1 MFAQQLKSAM
11 QERGVTQ
18 SELSVKTGISKSGI
32 SQYLSGVHKPCA
44 KTLSVLA
51 EALEVPE
58 EYFVGKS
65 NQIDCTIQT
74 GRSISIRKAAK
85 LMGKGEQFIRIGL
98 QRGTLPIGYAL
109 KIGNKYS
116 YYISPKQFKD
126 VTGID
131 VTEQLEA
138 AT

>member
-11 QERGVTQ
+11 KERNITQ
-18 SELSVKTGISKSGI
+18 TELSAKTGIPKSGI
-32 SQYLSGVHKPCA
+32 SQYLSGVHKPGMKA
-44 KTLSVLA
+44 LSALA

-58 EYFVGKS
+58 EYLVGKS

-74 GRSISIRKAAK
+74 GRSISIRRAAK
-85 LMGKGEQFIRIGL
+85 LMGKGEQFIRVGL
-98 QRGTLPIGYAL
+98 QHGTLPIGYAL
-109 KIGNKYS
+109 KTGNKYS